1 MVSND
6 WEWSFGDWMI
16 YSLSH
21 HCSIRGN
28 NKRLLFV
35 FLSIGCEGWREE
47 NSHIMKLWSSF
58 LLSQK
63 RSLSSS
69 YYKYIIKIEYILHC
83 GPFYLLFSYFPG
95 KFLFFPSLLKKILHE
110 YVRIIKYSNV
120 TEITD
125 WKAKVSLHRPCPT
138 PSPNIQPLQKSS
150 FFFLNLYYPRLGQ
163 FCQFHNNRWHI
174 QSTGKFQNI
183 DNWESLKMN
192 PPMKYSPRKWQGKW
206 WQSGWTETRVAPRG
220 EKKAHE
226 ARNIWVCFSP
236 CH

>member
-69 YYKYIIKIEYILHC
+69 YYKLYYKNRIYTALW
-83 GPFYLLFSYFPG
+83 PFLPCFFIFSW
-95 KFLFFPSLLKKILHE
+95 KVSFFSFSIKKILHE

-125 WKAKVSLHRPCPT
+125 WKTKVSLHRPCPT
-138 PSPNIQPLQKSS
+138 PLSQHSAPTKK
-150 FFFLNLYYPRLGQ
+150 FFFLFKPLLPLFGAV
-163 FCQFHNNRWHI
+163 
-174 QSTGKFQNI
+174 S
-183 DNWESLKMN
+183 SV
-192 PPMKYSPRKWQGKW
+192 S
-206 WQSGWTETRVAPRG
+206 
-220 EKKAHE
+220 
-226 ARNIWVCFSP
+226 
-236 CH
+236 